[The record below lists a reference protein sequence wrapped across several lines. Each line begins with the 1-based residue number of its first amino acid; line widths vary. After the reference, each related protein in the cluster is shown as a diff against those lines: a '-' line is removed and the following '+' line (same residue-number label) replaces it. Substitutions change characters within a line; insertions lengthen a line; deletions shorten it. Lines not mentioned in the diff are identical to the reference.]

1 MLNGFGPS
9 FFDDNGEPVPGA
21 AAYLEE
27 NTWSY
32 PICDE
37 PTCPEGMF
45 HDEWLDYLDGRKAQK
60 QRAAEWA
67 KLSHEERI
75 ARLAA
80 DEIPY

>member
-21 AAYLEE
+21 AAYLDE
-27 NTWSY
+27 NTWSV
-32 PICDE
+32 PMPE

-45 HDEWLDYLDGRKAQK
+45 HDEWIESLEAEAVRKGRKAK
-60 QRAAEWA
+60 WAAMT
-67 KLSHEERI
+67 HDERM
-75 ARLAA
+75 AALEA